1 MPLAKTGPGAGRK
14 RWGQAKLGDMVQ
26 QQCGRSKRL
35 PSRRGAP
42 MPAKEKL
49 NAANFLGSLLVAA
62 LVGGLT
68 NSWIVFAIA
77 LAALL
82 IANIHAGDIRR

>member
-1 MPLAKTGPGAGRK
+1 
-14 RWGQAKLGDMVQ
+14 
-26 QQCGRSKRL
+26 
-35 PSRRGAP
+35 

-62 LVGGLT
+62 LLGGLT
-68 NSWIVFAIA
+68 DSWLVFVIA

-82 IANIHAGDIRR
+82 AANFHAGDIRR